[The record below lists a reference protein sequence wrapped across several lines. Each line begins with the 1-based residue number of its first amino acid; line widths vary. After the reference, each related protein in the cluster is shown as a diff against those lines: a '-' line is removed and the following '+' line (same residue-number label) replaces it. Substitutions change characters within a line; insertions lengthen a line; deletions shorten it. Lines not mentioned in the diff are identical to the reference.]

1 MRKEKMVIMRSGVVN
16 RVLIPPEV
24 IVEFARQYSQEYM
37 PLTIEHDIRNPPV
50 GRVVSA
56 EVIVLNDG
64 THLLQGEA
72 EIFEEFDHLGSLP
85 QNGKSIKIHAEEV
98 N

>member
-1 MRKEKMVIMRSGVVN
+1 MRKAKMVIMRSGVVD
-16 RVLIPPEV
+16 RVLIPPEA
-24 IVEFARQYSQEYM
+24 IVDLAKQYSQEYI

-56 EVIVLNDG
+56 EVVVLDDG

-72 EIFEEFDHLGSLP
+72 EIFEESDHLDSLS
-85 QNGKSIKIHAEEV
+85 QNGKSIIYKDLC
-98 N
+98 